1 MEDRYQAAELYFD
14 QEASYRAVGRR
25 LGIKADTALAWV
37 DGLGANCKSFAE
49 VAHELNPQ
57 WSGWLLADGKAI
69 SIRGV
74 EHALLLTVDAAT
86 QDIPT
91 AQLAPT
97 EDTANWR
104 SVFLEL
110 RDQIRYPLK
119 GLILD
124 GDQGL
129 LAAAREIFPFSPI
142 QLCLR
147 HAQEAW
153 PRYFKYTYKG
163 SLRGVMPFLELAD
176 VITHARSRR
185 QKRRA
190 LRHWRQKRQGL
201 IRCGLRDQVE
211 RLESVLP
218 LYFTFLC
225 HPGMPPTNGIIESVI
240 RQLGRKIHDTD
251 GYERRDNAWDSLRLL
266 IMRYRFHP
274 FSCSRI
280 QGHNGYSPLH
290 LAGAKTDGIRWI
302 EFSQRSS

>member
-1 MEDRYQAAELYFD
+1 MEEKYQAAELYFD

-25 LGIKADTALAWV
+25 LGIKADTVLAWV
-37 DGLGANCKSFAE
+37 DGLGANCKSFEEIAQ
-49 VAHELNPQ
+49 ELNPQ
-57 WSGWLLADGKAI
+57 WSSWLLADGKAI
-69 SIRGV
+69 SIKGV
-74 EHALLLTVDAAT
+74 EHALLLAVDAST

-91 AQLAPT
+91 AQLAAT
-97 EDTANWR
+97 EDAANWR
-104 SVFLEL
+104 AVFLEL
-110 RDQIRYPLK
+110 RDQIHYPLK

-124 GDQGL
+124 GDPGL
-129 LAAAREIFPFSPI
+129 LAAAREIFPSSPI

-163 SLRGVMPFLELAD
+163 SFRGVLPFLELAD
-176 VITHARSRR
+176 EITHARTRN

-190 LRHWRQKRQGL
+190 LRRWRQRQDGL

-211 RLESVLP
+211 RFESLLP
-218 LYFTFLC
+218 FYFTFLR

-251 GYERRDNAWDSLRLL
+251 GYKRRDNAWHSLKLL
-266 IMRYRFHP
+266 IMRYRFHL

-280 QGHNGYSPLH
+280 QGHNGHSPLH
-290 LAGAKTDGIRWI
+290 LAGAKTAGIRWI
-302 EFSQRSS
+302 KFSQRSS